1 MRCGICI
8 YRGHGRHAC
17 TRSSA
22 ILWALSRLGCG
33 CCLCTFNRQVAH
45 CRGSAVG
52 SLAVMDSHSHWHCNV
67 CSWNSPPSH
76 FSSSKCHDGVLHG
89 SDGSDGLAQPSNE
102 ATQSQQDLHTIYLLH
117 EVAPKPHVCRLA
129 WGALCP
135 LPLLRSGMG
144 PLLRVSRMPAVV
156 CSNLLR
162 SASPHQFSRA
172 TWQSIHFLS
181 ISASEYA
188 VWFKIF
194 L

>member
-1 MRCGICI
+1 M
-8 YRGHGRHAC
+8 
-17 TRSSA
+17 
-22 ILWALSRLGCG
+22 
-33 CCLCTFNRQVAH
+33 
-45 CRGSAVG
+45 G

-67 CSWNSPPSH
+67 CSWNYPPSH

-117 EVAPKPHVCRLA
+117 EVAPKPHVFRLA

-144 PLLRVSRMPAVV
+144 PLLRVSRMPTVV
-156 CSNLLR
+156 CSGLLR

-181 ISASEYA
+181 ISASEYV
-188 VWFKIF
+188 VWVKSFFKEMRYSYHIKKFVFNFRHTLYFTTILIF
-194 L
+194 PFQIINAYGQFKKCSC